1 MHFNVLPLF
10 VSALAIALPSEVR
23 HTQSR
28 ALLTYQALYLATL
41 TSLECVDASISLIS
55 DIQFVLHTQ
64 THLVYHDIRCK

>member
-10 VSALAIALPSEVR
+10 VSALAIALPSKVR

-41 TSLECVDASISLIS
+41 TSLECVDA
-55 DIQFVLHTQ
+55 
-64 THLVYHDIRCK
+64 